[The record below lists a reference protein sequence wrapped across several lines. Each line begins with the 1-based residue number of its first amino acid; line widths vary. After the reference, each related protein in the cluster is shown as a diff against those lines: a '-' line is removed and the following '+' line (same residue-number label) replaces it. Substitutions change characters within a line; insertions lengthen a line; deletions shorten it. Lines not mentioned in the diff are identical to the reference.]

1 MLLKLVQ
8 NLFGSANDRLV
19 NRLRKVV
26 EKVNEIESK
35 FTALSD
41 YDLQHKTQEF
51 KLRLEKGET
60 LDDILP
66 EAFATVREAAR
77 RVLGERHYDVQ
88 LIGGMV
94 LHNGM
99 ISEMRT
105 GEGKTLVAT
114 APVYLNAL
122 TGKGVHVVTV
132 NDYLAQRD
140 AEWMGQ
146 VYKFLGLSVGCI
158 VSGMSDMERKK
169 AYAADITYATNN
181 ELGFDYLRDNMKFA
195 LADMVQRPFN
205 FAIVDEVD
213 SILVDEARTPLI
225 ISGPAET
232 SSQWYYIAN
241 KYIASLSDE
250 DYEKDEKGKNIT
262 LTDSGSAKI
271 EEALERDGYL
281 KGTSLYDLQNINIVH
296 HFNQALKAHKMF
308 HKDVDYIVKDGEV
321 YIVDEFTGRI
331 MEGRRYSDG
340 LHQAL
345 EAKESVNVEVENQ
358 TLASI
363 TYQNYFRLYPKLAG
377 MAGTAMTE
385 SQEFDDIYKLV
396 VVDIPTNKP
405 VSRKDND
412 DEIYRT
418 KREKLTA
425 IVKLAQERQTL
436 GQPLLIGTI
445 SIENSEEISKSLAAA
460 GLKHNVLNARL
471 HDKEAEIIAEAGYPG
486 AITVATNMAG
496 RGTDIKLGG
505 NYDLHLKRAL
515 EKAGKVLTEAELKEV
530 ESNVRKELRIL
541 EDQVKAAGGL
551 YVIGT
556 ERHESRRIDNQLR
569 GRSGRQGDPG
579 ETKFFLSLEDDL
591 MRIFGSERLEN
602 MLVRLGLE
610 EGEAITHPWVSKALE
625 RAQKKVEARNY
636 DMRKHLL
643 KYDDVMNDQRKVIY
657 GQRKDVMSA
666 ESIHDTILEAR
677 QELLDKTIYDHISES
692 THMEQWDI
700 AGLHQEILR
709 LFNLA
714 LPLQDWAN
722 EEGVAFKELSNRIS
736 EKVLAHLLDHE
747 TKVPEALLQ
756 KIEKDVF
763 LHTLDQ
769 LWKDHLHT
777 LDYLRTGINLR
788 AYAQRNPLNE
798 YKQEAFDL
806 FTGMLDRLKENVIS
820 ILSHLAVENETP
832 KATQIAQ
839 DSAATLEDANHN
851 RLMTEEELELLK
863 MVPRNGP
870 CPCGSGKKYK
880 QCHGKLIS

>member
-8 NLFGSANDRLV
+8 KFFGSANERLV
-19 NRLRKVV
+19 RRLGQVV
-26 EKVNEIESK
+26 QKINAIEPN
-35 FTALSD
+35 FTSLSD
-41 YDLQHKTQEF
+41 YDLQQKTAEF
-51 KLRLEKGET
+51 KLRLGKGET

-94 LHNGM
+94 LHSGM

-122 TGKGVHVVTV
+122 SGKGVHVVTV
-132 NDYLAQRD
+132 NDYLATRD
-140 AEWMGQ
+140 AEWMGK
-146 VYKFLGLSVGCI
+146 VYKFLGMSVGCI

-169 AYAADITYATNN
+169 SYNADITYATNN

-195 LADMVQRPFN
+195 LDEMVQRPFN
-205 FAIVDEVD
+205 YAIVDEVD
-213 SILVDEARTPLI
+213 SILIDEARTPLI
-225 ISGPAET
+225 ISGPAED

-241 KYIASLSDE
+241 RYIPSLTE
-250 DYEKDEKGKNIT
+250 TDYEKDEKGKNIT

-281 KGTSLYDLQNINIVH
+281 KGTNLYDLQNINIVH

-308 HKDVDYIVKDGEV
+308 HRDVDYIVRDGQV
-321 YIVDEFTGRI
+321 LIVDEFTGRI
-331 MEGRRYSDG
+331 MDGRRYSDG

-345 EAKESVNVEVENQ
+345 EAKENVNVEVENQ

-405 VSRKDND
+405 VNRKDND

-418 KREKLTA
+418 KREKLEA
-425 IVKLAQERQTL
+425 IVKLVKERHEKQ
-436 GQPLLIGTI
+436 QPVLVGTI
-445 SIENSEEISKSLAAA
+445 SIENSEEVARELTKA
-460 GLKHNVLNARL
+460 GLKHNVLNARF

-505 NYDLHLKRAL
+505 NYDTHLKAAL
-515 EKAGKVLTEAELKEV
+515 AKEGPIISEAR
-530 ESNVRKELRIL
+530 RKEIEQAVHAEIKDL
-541 EDQVKAAGGL
+541 EEKVKAAGGL

-591 MRIFGSERLEN
+591 MRIFGSERLEA
-602 MLVRLGLE
+602 MLVRLGLK
-610 EGEAITHPWVSKALE
+610 EGEAITHPWVNKALE

-636 DMRKHLL
+636 DIRKHLL

-657 GQRKDVMSA
+657 EQRKDVMSA
-666 ESIHDTILEAR
+666 DSIYDSIEESRLELIH
-677 QELLDKTIYDHISES
+677 KTLHDHISES
-692 THMEQWDI
+692 THLEQWDLS
-700 AGLHQEILR
+700 GLHQELLR
-709 LFNLA
+709 LFNVN
-714 LPLQDWAN
+714 LPLEAWAH
-722 EEGVAFKELSNRIS
+722 EEGVGYKEFFARIEESVLSNWA
-736 EKVLAHLLDHE
+736 EKEKEFPETLLHQ
-747 TKVPEALLQ
+747 VQ
-756 KIEKDVF
+756 KDIF
-763 LHTLDQ
+763 LHTMDQ

-806 FTGMLDRLKENVIS
+806 FTHMLDRLKESVIS
-820 ILSHLAVENETP
+820 ILSHMNLNS
-832 KATQIAQ
+832 AQ
-839 DSAATLEDANHN
+839 DAPERNSLKNQALEDANNN
-851 RLMTEEELELLK
+851 RLMTEEELEL
-863 MVPRNGP
+863 MRMIPRNGP

-880 QCHGKLIS
+880 QCHGKLAE

>member
-8 NLFGSANDRLV
+8 KIFGSANDRLV
-19 NRLRKVV
+19 RRLGQVV
-26 EKVNEIESK
+26 QKINAIESN
-35 FTALSD
+35 FTSLSD
-41 YDLQHKTQEF
+41 YDLQQKTAEF
-51 KLRLEKGET
+51 KMRLEKGET

-66 EAFATVREAAR
+66 EAFATTREAAR

-94 LHNGM
+94 LHDGM

-122 TGKGVHVVTV
+122 SGKGVHVVTV
-132 NDYLAQRD
+132 NDYLARRD

-146 VYKFLGLSVGCI
+146 VYRFLGLSVGCI

-181 ELGFDYLRDNMKFA
+181 ELGFDYLRDNMKFS
-195 LADMVQRPFN
+195 LEDMVQRPFN
-205 FAIVDEVD
+205 YAIVDEVD
-213 SILVDEARTPLI
+213 SILIDEARTPLI
-225 ISGPAET
+225 ISGPAED

-241 KYIASLSDE
+241 KYMSSLIE
-250 DYEKDEKGKNIT
+250 TDYEKDEKGKNIT
-262 LTDSGSAKI
+262 LTDTGSSKL

-281 KGTSLYDLQNINIVH
+281 KGSSLYDLQNINIVH
-296 HFNQALKAHKMF
+296 HLNQALKAHKMF
-308 HKDVDYIVKDGEV
+308 HKDVDYIVRDGQV
-321 YIVDEFTGRI
+321 LIVDEFTGRI
-331 MEGRRYSDG
+331 MDGRRYSDG

-345 EAKESVNVEVENQ
+345 EAKENVNVEVENQ

-385 SQEFDDIYKLV
+385 SQEFDDIYKLIV
-396 VVDIPTNKP
+396 VEIPTNKP
-405 VSRKDND
+405 VTRKDND

-418 KREKLTA
+418 KREKLNA
-425 IVKLAQERQTL
+425 IVQLVKERHEKQ
-436 GQPLLIGTI
+436 QPILVGTI
-445 SIENSEEISKSLAAA
+445 SIENSEEVSRELTKA
-460 GLKHNVLNARL
+460 GLKHNVLNARF

-505 NYDLHLKRAL
+505 NYEVHLKAAL
-515 EKAGKVLTEAELKEV
+515 EKAGAVISEAK
-530 ESNVRKELRIL
+530 RKEIEETVRNEIKAL
-541 EDQVKAAGGL
+541 EDKVKASGGL

-591 MRIFGSERLEN
+591 MRIFGSERLDA
-602 MLVRLGLE
+602 MLVRLGLK
-610 EGEAITHPWVSKALE
+610 EGEAITHPWVNKALE

-636 DMRKHLL
+636 DIRKHLL

-657 GQRKDVMSA
+657 EQRKDVMSA
-666 ESIHDTILEAR
+666 ESIHETIEESR
-677 QELLDKTIYDHISES
+677 MELIHKTLNEHISES
-692 THMEQWDI
+692 DHIEQWDI
-700 AGLHQEILR
+700 AGLHQELLR
-709 LFNLA
+709 LFNVN
-714 LPLQDWAN
+714 LPLDAWAH
-722 EEGVAFKELSNRIS
+722 EEGVGYKEFFNRVENQVVS
-736 EKVLAHLLDHE
+736 LWAEKEKLFPNELLHR
-747 TKVPEALLQ
+747 V
-756 KIEKDVF
+756 EKDIF
-763 LHTLDQ
+763 LHTMDQ

-806 FTGMLDRLKENVIS
+806 FTTMLDKVKESIIS
-820 ILSHLAVENETP
+820 ILSHMNLNPTNEN
-832 KATQIAQ
+832 AQ
-839 DSAATLEDANHN
+839 NVPLKNSVLEDINNN
-851 RLMTEEELELLK
+851 RLMTDEELELMR

-880 QCHGKLIS
+880 QCHGKLAE

>member
-8 NLFGSANDRLV
+8 KIFGSANERLV
-19 NRLRKVV
+19 RRLSQTVQKI
-26 EKVNEIESK
+26 NDIEHD
-35 FTALSD
+35 FTSLSD
-41 YDLQHKTQEF
+41 YDLQQKTIEF
-51 KLRLEKGET
+51 KLRLTNGEL
-60 LDDILP
+60 LDDLLP
-66 EAFATVREAAR
+66 EAFATVREAAH

-88 LIGGMV
+88 FIGGMV

-122 TGKGVHVVTV
+122 SGKGVHVVTV

-140 AEWMGQ
+140 AEWMGK
-146 VYKFLGLSVGCI
+146 VYKFLGLTVGCI

-181 ELGFDYLRDNMKFA
+181 ELGFDYLRDNMKFS
-195 LADMVQRPFN
+195 LDDMVQRPFN
-205 FAIVDEVD
+205 YAIVDEVD
-213 SILVDEARTPLI
+213 SILIDEARTPLI
-225 ISGPAET
+225 ISGPAED

-241 KYIASLSDE
+241 RYMPSLAEE

-262 LTDSGSAKI
+262 LTDAGSAKI

-281 KGTSLYDLQNINIVH
+281 KGTSLYDLQNISMVH

-308 HKDVDYIVKDGEV
+308 HRDVDYIVRDGQV
-321 YIVDEFTGRI
+321 LIVDEFTGRI
-331 MEGRRYSDG
+331 MDGRRYSDG

-345 EAKESVNVEVENQ
+345 EAKENVNVEVENQ

-405 VSRKDND
+405 VTRKDND

-418 KREKLTA
+418 KREKLNA
-425 IVKLAQERQTL
+425 IVQLVKDRTNM
-436 GQPLLIGTI
+436 GQPILVGTI
-445 SIENSEEISKSLAAA
+445 SIENSEEISKELTKA
-460 GLKHNVLNARL
+460 GLKHNVLNARF

-486 AITVATNMAG
+486 AVTVATNMAG

-505 NYDLHLKRAL
+505 NYDTHLKAAL
-515 EKAGKVLTEAELKEV
+515 DKEGGIIS
-530 ESNVRKELRIL
+530 ETRRNEIEQTVRQEIKEL
-541 EDQVKAAGGL
+541 EEKVKAAGGL

-591 MRIFGSERLEN
+591 MRIFGSERLDA
-602 MLVRLGLE
+602 MLVRLGLK
-610 EGEAITHPWVSKALE
+610 EGEAITHPWVNKALE

-636 DMRKHLL
+636 DVRKHLL

-657 GQRKDVMSA
+657 EQRKDVMSVD
-666 ESIHDTILEAR
+666 SIHDTVDDTRL
-677 QELLDKTIYDHISES
+677 ELLRKTLNSHITES
-692 THMEQWDI
+692 THIEQWDI
-700 AGLHQEILR
+700 VGLHQELLR
-709 LFNLA
+709 LFNVNF
-714 LPLQDWAN
+714 PLDAWAN
-722 EEGVAFKELSNRIS
+722 EEGVGYKEFYNRVETS
-736 EKVLAHLLDHE
+736 VLDAWKTKEQQFQQPLLHR
-747 TKVPEALLQ
+747 V
-756 KIEKDVF
+756 EKDVF
-763 LHTLDQ
+763 LHTIDQ

-806 FTGMLDRLKENVIS
+806 FTVMLDKLNESIIS
-820 ILSHLAVENETP
+820 ILSHMNLNPVNETAHTVP
-832 KATQIAQ
+832 LKQA
-839 DSAATLEDANHN
+839 SLEKDHHN
-851 RLMTEEELELLK
+851 RLMTEEELELMR

-880 QCHGKLIS
+880 QCHGRLGE

>member
-8 NLFGSANDRLV
+8 KIFGSANDRLV
-19 NRLRKVV
+19 SRYRQVV
-26 EKVNEIESK
+26 QKINEIEPQ

-41 YDLQHKTQEF
+41 YDLQQKTAEF
-51 KLRLEKGET
+51 KVRLEKGET

-66 EAFATVREAAR
+66 EAFATVREAAK

-122 TGKGVHVVTV
+122 SGKGVHVVTV

-140 AEWMGQ
+140 AEWMGK
-146 VYKFLGLSVGCI
+146 VYKFLGLTVGCI
-158 VSGMSDMERKK
+158 VSGLSDKERKK
-169 AYAADITYATNN
+169 AYQSDITYATNN
-181 ELGFDYLRDNMKFA
+181 ELGFDYLRDNMKFS
-195 LADMVQRPFN
+195 LNEMVQRPFN
-205 FAIVDEVD
+205 YAIVDEVD

-225 ISGPAET
+225 ISGPAED

-241 KYIASLSDE
+241 RYIPMLSDT
-250 DYEKDEKGKNIT
+250 DFEKDEKSKSIT

-281 KGTSLYDLQNINIVH
+281 KGTSLYDLQNISIVH
-296 HFNQALKAHKMF
+296 HVNQALKAHKMF
-308 HKDVDYIVKDGEV
+308 HKDVDYIVRDGQV
-321 YIVDEFTGRI
+321 MIVDEFTGRI
-331 MEGRRYSDG
+331 MDGRRYSEG

-345 EAKESVNVEVENQ
+345 EAKENVNVEVENQ

-396 VVDIPTNKP
+396 VVEIPTNQP
-405 VSRKDND
+405 VTRKDND

-418 KREKLTA
+418 KREKLAA
-425 IVKLAQERQTL
+425 IVRLVKERHEKQ
-436 GQPLLIGTI
+436 QPVLVGTI
-445 SIENSEEISKSLAAA
+445 SIENSEEVARELVKA
-460 GLKHNVLNARL
+460 GLKHNVLNARF
-471 HDKEAEIIAEAGYPG
+471 HEKEAEIIAEAGYPG

-505 NYDLHLKRAL
+505 SYEVHLKAAL
-515 EKAGKVLTEAELKEV
+515 EKAGSVISEHQHKEIETSVRAEIKA
-530 ESNVRKELRIL
+530 L
-541 EDQVKAAGGL
+541 EDAVKSAGGL

-591 MRIFGSERLEN
+591 MRIFGSERLEA
-602 MLVRLGLE
+602 MLVRLGLK
-610 EGEAITHPWVSKALE
+610 EGESITHPWVNKALE

-636 DMRKHLL
+636 DIRKHLL
-643 KYDDVMNDQRKVIY
+643 KYDDVMNDQRKVVY
-657 GQRKDVMSA
+657 QQRKHVMNS
-666 ESIHDTILEAR
+666 ESIHEMIVEAR
-677 QELLDKTIYDHISES
+677 IDLIHHTLHAHISES
-692 THMEQWDI
+692 NHIEQWDI
-700 AGLHQEILR
+700 AGLHEELLR
-709 LFNLA
+709 IFNVS
-714 LPLQDWAN
+714 LPLEAWAH
-722 EEGVAFKELSNRIS
+722 EEGVAYKEFANRVETETLAAWS
-736 EKVLAHLLDHE
+736 EKEKNFPDELL
-747 TKVPEALLQ
+747 TRV
-756 KIEKDVF
+756 EKDIF
-763 LHTLDQ
+763 LHSLDQ

-806 FTGMLDRLKENVIS
+806 FTTMLDKVKETIIS
-820 ILSHLAVENETP
+820 ILSHMSLDTKNEAIQKVP
-832 KATQIAQ
+832 LNKPV
-839 DSAATLEDANHN
+839 LEDANNN
-851 RLMTEEELELLK
+851 RLMTDDELELMR
-863 MVPRNGP
+863 MVPRNST
-870 CPCGSGKKYK
+870 CPCGSGLKYK
-880 QCHGKLIS
+880 QCHGKLAE

>member
-8 NLFGSANDRLV
+8 KIFGSANDRLV
-19 NRLRKVV
+19 RRYRQVV
-26 EKVNEIESK
+26 EKINEIEPQ

-41 YDLQHKTQEF
+41 YDLQQKTAEF
-51 KLRLEKGET
+51 KVRLEKGET

-114 APVYLNAL
+114 APVYLNAIS
-122 TGKGVHVVTV
+122 GKGVHVVTV

-140 AEWMGQ
+140 AEWMGR
-146 VYKFLGLSVGCI
+146 VYKFLGLTVGCI
-158 VSGMSDMERKK
+158 VSGISDKERKK
-169 AYAADITYATNN
+169 AYQADITYATNN
-181 ELGFDYLRDNMKFA
+181 ELGFDYLRDNMKFS
-195 LADMVQRPFN
+195 LDEMVQRPFN
-205 FAIVDEVD
+205 YAIVDEVD

-225 ISGPAET
+225 ISGPAED

-241 KYIASLSDE
+241 RYIPTLNDT
-250 DYEKDEKGKNIT
+250 DYEKDEKGKSIT
-262 LTDSGSAKI
+262 LTDSGSAKM

-281 KGTSLYDLQNINIVH
+281 KGTSLYDLQNISIVH
-296 HFNQALKAHKMF
+296 HINQALKAHKMF
-308 HKDVDYIVKDGEV
+308 HKDVDYIVRDGQV
-321 YIVDEFTGRI
+321 MIVDEFTGRI
-331 MEGRRYSDG
+331 MDGRRYSEG

-345 EAKESVNVEVENQ
+345 EAKENVNVEVENQ

-396 VVDIPTNKP
+396 VVEIPTNKG
-405 VSRKDND
+405 VTRKDND

-425 IVKLAQERQTL
+425 IVKLVKERHEKQ
-436 GQPLLIGTI
+436 QPVLVGTI
-445 SIENSEEISKSLAAA
+445 SIENSEEVARELVKA
-460 GLKHNVLNARL
+460 GLKHNVLNARF

-505 NYDLHLKRAL
+505 SYDVHLKAAL
-515 EKAGKVLTEAELKEV
+515 EKAGPVISEAQHKEI
-530 ESNVRKELRIL
+530 EASVRAEIKAL
-541 EDQVKAAGGL
+541 EETVKAAGGL

-591 MRIFGSERLEN
+591 MRIFGSERLDA
-602 MLVRLGLE
+602 MLVRLGLK
-610 EGEAITHPWVSKALE
+610 EGESITHPWVNKALE

-636 DMRKHLL
+636 DIRKHLL
-643 KYDDVMNDQRKVIY
+643 KYDDVMNDQRKVVY
-657 GQRKDVMSA
+657 EQRKHVMNTD
-666 ESIHDTILEAR
+666 SIHEMMEEAR
-677 QELLDKTIYDHISES
+677 LELIHQTLHAHISES
-692 THMEQWDI
+692 NHIEQWDI
-700 AGLHQEILR
+700 AGLHEELLR
-709 LFNLA
+709 IFNVN
-714 LPLQDWAN
+714 LPLDTWAH
-722 EEGVAFKELSNRIS
+722 EEGVAYKEFVHRVETETLAAWS
-736 EKVLAHLLDHE
+736 EKEKTFPGELL
-747 TKVPEALLQ
+747 VRV
-756 KIEKDVF
+756 EKDIF
-763 LHTLDQ
+763 LHSLDQ

-806 FTGMLDRLKENVIS
+806 FTTMLDKVKETIIS
-820 ILSHLAVENETP
+820 ILSHMNLDAKNETSQKVP
-832 KATQIAQ
+832 LHNTI
-839 DSAATLEDANHN
+839 LEDANNN
-851 RLMTEEELELLK
+851 RLMTDEELELMR

-870 CPCGSGKKYK
+870 CPCGSGLKYK
-880 QCHGKLIS
+880 QCHGKLAE

>member
-8 NLFGSANDRLV
+8 KIFGSANDRLV
-19 NRLRKVV
+19 SRLGQVV
-26 EKVNEIESK
+26 VKINEIEPQ

-41 YDLQHKTQEF
+41 YDLQQKTAEF
-51 KLRLEKGET
+51 KVRLEKGET

-88 LIGGMV
+88 LVGGMV

-114 APVYLNAL
+114 APVYLNAIS
-122 TGKGVHVVTV
+122 GKGVHVVTV

-140 AEWMGQ
+140 ADWMGR
-146 VYKFLGLSVGCI
+146 VYTFLGLTVGCI
-158 VSGMSDMERKK
+158 VSGMSDKERKK
-169 AYAADITYATNN
+169 AYQADITYATNN
-181 ELGFDYLRDNMKFA
+181 ELGFDYLRDNMKFS
-195 LADMVQRPFN
+195 LEEMVQRPFN
-205 FAIVDEVD
+205 YAIVDEVD

-225 ISGPAET
+225 ISGPAED

-241 KYIASLSDE
+241 RYIASLSDA
-250 DYEKDEKGKNIT
+250 DYEKDEKGKSIT
-262 LTDSGSAKI
+262 LNDSGSSKI

-281 KGTSLYDLQNINIVH
+281 KGTSLYDLQNISIVH
-296 HFNQALKAHKMF
+296 HINQALKAHKMF
-308 HKDVDYIVKDGEV
+308 HKDVDYIVRDGQV
-321 YIVDEFTGRI
+321 MIVDEFTGRI
-331 MEGRRYSDG
+331 MDGRRYSEG

-345 EAKESVNVEVENQ
+345 EAKENVNVEVENQ

-363 TYQNYFRLYPKLAG
+363 TYQNYFRLYPKLSG

-385 SQEFDDIYKLV
+385 AQEFDDIYKLIV
-396 VVDIPTNKP
+396 VEIPTNRA
-405 VSRKDND
+405 VTRKDND

-418 KREKLTA
+418 NREKLSA
-425 IVKLAQERQTL
+425 IVQLVKERHEKQ
-436 GQPLLIGTI
+436 QPILVGTI
-445 SIENSEEISKSLAAA
+445 SIENSEEVARELVKA
-460 GLKHNVLNARL
+460 GLKHKVLNARF

-505 NYDLHLKRAL
+505 SYDVHLKAAL
-515 EKAGKVLTEAELKEV
+515 EKAGSVITEPH
-530 ESNVRKELRIL
+530 RKEIEASVRAKITAL
-541 EDQVKAAGGL
+541 EDTVKAAGGL

-591 MRIFGSERLEN
+591 MRIFGSERLDA
-602 MLVRLGLE
+602 MLVRLGLK
-610 EGEAITHPWVSKALE
+610 EGESITHPWVNKALE

-636 DMRKHLL
+636 DIRKHLL
-643 KYDDVMNDQRKVIY
+643 KYDDVMNDQRKVVY
-657 GQRKDVMSA
+657 EQRKNVMNA
-666 ESIHDTILEAR
+666 ESIHETIEESRLELIHNTLHA
-677 QELLDKTIYDHISES
+677 HISES
-692 THMEQWDI
+692 NHTEQWDI
-700 AGLHQEILR
+700 AGLHEELLR
-709 LFNLA
+709 IFNVN
-714 LPLQDWAN
+714 LPLSNWAH
-722 EEGVAFKELSNRIS
+722 EEGVDYKEFATRVETETLMAWS
-736 EKVLAHLLDHE
+736 EKEKGFPGELL
-747 TKVPEALLQ
+747 TRV
-756 KIEKDVF
+756 EKDIF
-763 LHTLDQ
+763 LHSLDQ

-806 FTGMLDRLKENVIS
+806 FTTMLDKVKETIIS
-820 ILSHLAVENETP
+820 ILSHMNLNTQNEDSEKVPLKNAV
-832 KATQIAQ
+832 
-839 DSAATLEDANHN
+839 LEDASNN
-851 RLMTEEELELLK
+851 RLMTEDELELMR

-870 CPCGSGKKYK
+870 CPCGSSLKYK
-880 QCHGKLIS
+880 QCHGKLAE